1 MSTAE
6 SSHGTRCPKYCSKVP
21 MDDVDERLKEV
32 ALDVV
37 KEMRFEMPEMEVV
50 SDHARMFMEVDL

>member
-1 MSTAE
+1 
-6 SSHGTRCPKYCSKVP
+6 